1 MFTRVVVS
9 EVTFMLYIQNEL
21 PLHTTM
27 RAILITGFLLS
38 FPIAG
43 WLMAQEA
50 DTTFQAAEELLK
62 AQDYEGARTLYH
74 QFRKRHPDFD
84 PGETDVHFG
93 LGESLFRL
101 GQYDS
106 ALFYF
111 KATLTEKRQ
120 SPRPAG
126 SQLLVHGR
134 LGYIY
139 RYIKF
144 NYRKALSQFESERQ
158 LLEEHD
164 SLVEVRVN
172 FANSYNL
179 ATTYRLLENYE
190 RALNYAFSSLSIIQ
204 NETESNQRSLLL
216 SYSVIANILGDM
228 EEFKRAT
235 EYHLKKIRLSE
246 ELYGALQPEMADYY
260 NNAALDFLGA
270 REYDEALR
278 YFLKTQK
285 SVLNPEENKYLLSVS
300 HRSISTIY
308 QLKKD
313 YNKTKKHL
321 DTALTYSSGNA
332 FEMASTIRNLGSY
345 FEELDLYDSAILMY
359 QQALGHAISDFKW
372 ESLAENPSEDQ
383 LFSDPFYYR
392 LLKEKAQ
399 CWLNKYHFDG
409 DLSALSE
416 ANKGYKLMDRLT
428 QAYRDNFTMES
439 SKLFFQSWNYSN
451 YESAVNTLY
460 ELHKTS
466 QEDHYISEAWH
477 HIEMNKSVL
486 LLENLMRAE
495 KADLAGITDSLK
507 TSVSQASELIWNTRR
522 DLTDCQQNE
531 DCAES
536 KVIQLR
542 TDLRLAEAELEAYR
556 KAIQKESPDYYQL
569 AYDKDLISL
578 SKVQESIEGDAVVL
592 NYFATDSDYYLIG
605 VSKEKSYFQKVTR
618 DSLLDQ
624 ALTDFLKEVSG
635 ETLQNQDLK
644 TGYRKYAQSGALLLE
659 RLLPQEIREEKHQ
672 KLVIIPDGLLSLLP
686 FEALTLPVP
695 SGSNVNFSDLPYLI
709 RSHQINY
716 GYSATLWFKNQQN
729 PSLNKDARLLGF
741 GASGDLPGTL
751 KESESL
757 KFFPN
762 AKVYIGNKAL
772 ESTFKDQSSKAD
784 IIHLAMH
791 NLNDSRNP
799 LNSRLVFNQDS
810 YKEDG
815 LLFLYE
821 LYGLRMTASL
831 VVLSACATG
840 VGDWQKGE
848 GIYHMGRGFLYHG
861 NPAMVI
867 SLWKVKDYPTSL
879 LMSQFYANLKT
890 HSSSSEALR
899 LSKLHFLANSD
910 QLISHPSNWAAF
922 VSIGDTQISRNT
934 PYLLF
939 SACILGGV
947 FLLLMVRHLYKLKHD
962 PGKQETFKIVNF
974 F

>member
-204 NETESNQRSLLL
+204 NEAESNQRSLLL

-285 SVLNPEENKYLLSVS
+285 SVQNPEENKYLLSVS

-399 CWLNKYHFDG
+399 CWLNKYKFDG

-466 QEDHYISEAWH
+466 QEDHYIGEAWH

-618 DSLLDQ
+618 DSSLDQ

-644 TGYRKYAQSGALLLE
+644 TGYRKYTQSGALLLE

-729 PSLNKDARLLGF
+729 PSLDKNAQLLGF
-741 GASGDLPGTL
+741 GVPSVSNSNFSDLPGTL
-751 KESESL
+751 QESESL
-757 KFFPN
+757 KVLAN
-762 AKVYIGNKAL
+762 ARVYTDNNTG
-772 ESTFKDQSSKAD
+772 ETTFKEKSAEAD
-784 IIHLAMH
+784 IIHLALH
-791 NLNDSRNP
+791 NANDIKNP
-799 LNSRLVFNQDS
+799 LNSQLIFNQNS
-810 YKEDG
+810 AEDDG
-815 LLFLYE
+815 SLYLYE
-821 LYGLRMTASL
+821 LYGLQMKAGL

-848 GIYHMGRGFLYHG
+848 GAYHMGRGFLYHG
-861 NPAMVI
+861 NPAIII
-867 SLWKVKDYPTSL
+867 SLWKVRDATAAR
-879 LMSQFYANLKT
+879 LMQGLYEDLSEGID
-890 HSSSSEALR
+890 SDEALR
-899 LSKLHFLANSD
+899 NTKLRYLEQSD
-910 QLISHPSNWAAF
+910 EITAHPSNWASF
-922 VSIGDTQISRNT
+922 VGIGKTRIRKDHT
-934 PYLLF
+934 LLYVF
-939 SACILGGV
+939 ILIGV
-947 FLLLMVRHLYKLKHD
+947 LSVGFVFRQLRV
-962 PGKQETFKIVNF
+962 GKPRTT
-974 F
+974 